1 MSILLMNAL
10 QAETEHWLH
19 ENRLTRFFNGVA
31 SEVVN
36 GKLYLLSGNTL
47 AELQMYGWIE

>member
-1 MSILLMNAL
+1 MSTRLRDAL

-31 SEVVN
+31 SEVVD